1 MAGVKQFDQSEVL
14 DRAVMLFWRRGY
26 EATSIGDLVE
36 AIGINR
42 GSLYATFGDKRRFFL
57 ASLQRYIQTIGAA
70 LFAELEGNDP
80 RRALE
85 GMFAAI
91 IERTSDSQFPRGCL
105 VTNTS
110 LECPD
115 SGDEISRKV
124 AELLAAQE
132 SAIYQVL
139 RRAQAKGSLDSKQD
153 TRALARLFLAV
164 AQGMNVA
171 HKAGAAPAVLRDM
184 AKTAMSIWKHPTAP
198 KVSG

>member
-1 MAGVKQFDQSEVL
+1 MTGVKQFDQSVVL
-14 DRAVMLFWRRGY
+14 DRAVMLFWSRGY

-42 GSLYATFGDKRRFFL
+42 GSLYATFGNKRRFFL
-57 ASLQRYIQTIGAA
+57 TALDRYIRTIGAT
-70 LFAELEGNDP
+70 LFAELEGDDP

-85 GMFAAI
+85 HMFAAI
-91 IERTSDSQFPRGCL
+91 IERTSDSRFPRGCL

-110 LECPD
+110 LECPS

-124 AELLAAQE
+124 TELIAAQE

-139 RRAQAKGSLDSKQD
+139 RRAQAGGSLDSKQNAQ
-153 TRALARLFLAV
+153 ALARLFLAV

-171 HKAGAAPAVLRDM
+171 HKAGATPAVLRDM
-184 AKTAMSIWKHPTAP
+184 ADTAMSIWRRP
-198 KVSG
+198 SGRKN